1 VEQAAVSDSSST
13 ALLRLTGGD
22 CHYHELRGTAMCG
35 TYPLVMQAAARSV
48 VSGARHDAVIFDLDG
63 VITRT
68 ARVHARAWK
77 RVFDEYLA
85 RRNAAS
91 GDALAPFDE
100 RADYLEYV
108 DGKPRYDGVRDFLAS
123 RGIVLPEGDPGDPP
137 GAETVCGIGNRK
149 NERFNELLRSEGAEV
164 YEHGVELVRR
174 VRRAGLRT
182 AIVSSSKNCVPVLES
197 VGALELFDAK
207 VDGHDSEARGLAG
220 KPSPDIFLAA
230 VEALQTEPGRAVV
243 VEDARAGVEA
253 GRNGGFDLVIG
264 VDRGGQGEALLAHGA
279 DVVVTDLALV
289 EVAAAGTTTTAGAA
303 APAMP
308 HAEEM
313 ARRLRGR
320 RPAVFLDYD
329 GTLTPIVARPELA
342 VLDEATR
349 ATVRRL
355 ARSCPVAVVSGRDLK
370 DVRALVGLDGIY
382 YAGSHGFDIAGPRG
396 LQHAHPA
403 GVAALPRLDAAERR
417 LREML
422 RPVAGALVERKRFSL
437 AVHFRLVADDEV
449 ARVEES
455 VDAEL
460 RHAPGLRKGHGKK
473 VFELRPDV
481 DWDKGSAVRWL
492 LEALGLARDS
502 VTPIYVGD
510 DVTDEDAFRE
520 LAGHDGGIG
529 IVVMDD
535 PRPTA
540 ARFCLPDTDGV
551 RAFLTMLA
559 ELLEG
564 RR

>member
-1 VEQAAVSDSSST
+1 
-13 ALLRLTGGD
+13 
-22 CHYHELRGTAMCG
+22 MCG
-35 TYPLVMQAAARSV
+35 TYPLVMQTAARSV

-77 RVFDEYLA
+77 RVFDDYLA
-85 RRNAAS
+85 ERSAATGES
-91 GDALAPFDE
+91 FVTFDE

-137 GAETVCGIGNRK
+137 GAATVCGIGNRK

-182 AIVSSSKNCVPVLES
+182 AIVSSSRNCVPVLES
-197 VGALELFDAK
+197 VGALGLFDAK
-207 VDGHDSEARGLAG
+207 VDGHDAEARGLAG

-230 VEALQTEPGRAVV
+230 VAALQTEPGRAVV

-253 GRNGGFDLVIG
+253 GRRGGFDLVIG

-289 EVAAAGTTTTAGAA
+289 EVAATGTTTALDA
-303 APAMP
+303 APAAP
-308 HAEEM
+308 HAEEV
-313 ARRLRGR
+313 ARRLRDR
-320 RPAVFLDYD
+320 HPAVFLDYD

-342 VLDEATR
+342 VLDDAMR

-355 ARSCPVAVVSGRDLK
+355 ARCCPVAVVSGRGLE
-370 DVRALVGLDGIY
+370 DVRALVGLDDIY

-417 LREML
+417 LREVL
-422 RPVAGALVERKRFSL
+422 RPVDGALVERKRFSV
-437 AVHFRLVADDEV
+437 AVHFRLVADDQV
-449 ARVEES
+449 ARVEEA

-473 VFELRPDV
+473 VFELRPDF

-492 LEALGLARDS
+492 LEALGLSRDS
-502 VTPIYVGD
+502 VTPIYIGD

-520 LAGHDGGIG
+520 LASHDGGIG
-529 IVVMDD
+529 IVVMDV

-540 ARFCLPDTDGV
+540 AKFCLPDTDSV